1 MFVLYNI
8 RFLLLVFSSFP
19 YLCDWL
25 IQSLVTGKTARKK
38 LPLEALRSPS
48 PAPVARTFRKNR
60 RFNSLGPGFKIPVV
74 KCQRS
79 KQVAETSFAFS
90 MVT

>member
-1 MFVLYNI
+1 MRLGLYVSYCVIYDHVCFVLYNTI

-19 YLCDWL
+19 YLCDCL
-25 IQSLVTGKTARKK
+25 IESLFTEKTARKK

-60 RFNSLGPGFKIPVV
+60 
-74 KCQRS
+74 
-79 KQVAETSFAFS
+79 
-90 MVT
+90 

>member
-1 MFVLYNI
+1 MFVWLGLYVSCCVIYVHVCFVLYNTI

-19 YLCDWL
+19 YLCDCL
-25 IQSLVTGKTARKK
+25 IESLVTEKTARKK

-60 RFNSLGPGFKIPVV
+60 
-74 KCQRS
+74 
-79 KQVAETSFAFS
+79 
-90 MVT
+90 